1 MTHIF
6 KQNEMYFVLD
16 VESGAVHMVDELAAN
31 AINAV
36 EKFGKNARDMLAVA
50 FDYSDEEIGEILAE
64 IEELRARG
72 ELFTPEQPEV
82 LAGESGEIKAMCL
95 HVAHDCNL
103 RCSYCFA
110 ETGEYHGGRAL
121 MSPEV
126 GKAALDFLVAHSGK
140 RKHLEV
146 DFFGGEPL
154 MNFGVVKELVAYGR
168 RLEQEHNKLFR
179 FTLTTNGV
187 AVDDEFIEFAN
198 KELYNVV
205 ISIDGR
211 KEVHDK
217 LRVTPNGKG
226 SFDLIFPKV
235 KKLAF
240 ARQERGLDYYVR
252 GTFTRN
258 NLDFS
263 KDVEFLANEGFEQ
276 ISLEPVVLEPGDP
289 LSIRVEDLTQ
299 VFKEYDRLVGMLYS
313 RRKTGQWFN
322 FFHFMLDLENGPCLA
337 KRMTGCGAG
346 SEYCAVSP
354 QGDIYP
360 CHQFVGKPEWKMG
373 SVLTG
378 EYNRAMQKR
387 FRECTVASKPACRE
401 CWAKY
406 YCSGGCAANA
416 QNLNG
421 DIHKPYELACA
432 MEKKRLECAIALYAL
447 ERQDREEEAAA
458 ASGPAHS

>member
-1 MTHIF
+1 
-6 KQNEMYFVLD
+6 
-16 VESGAVHMVDELAAN
+16 
-31 AINAV
+31 
-36 EKFGKNARDMLAVA
+36 
-50 FDYSDEEIGEILAE
+50 
-64 IEELRARG
+64 
-72 ELFTPEQPEV
+72 
-82 LAGESGEIKAMCL
+82 
-95 HVAHDCNL
+95 
-103 RCSYCFA
+103 
-110 ETGEYHGGRAL
+110 
-121 MSPEV
+121 
-126 GKAALDFLVAHSGK
+126 
-140 RKHLEV
+140 
-146 DFFGGEPL
+146 

-337 KRMTGCGAG
+337 KRMTGCGAAA
-346 SEYCAVSP
+346 SIARSRP
-354 QGDIYP
+354 RAIFHP
-360 CHQFVGKPEWKMG
+360 CHPVRGQARMEDGQ
-373 SVLTG
+373 
-378 EYNRAMQKR
+378 RAH
-387 FRECTVASKPACRE
+387 PANMTAPCR
-401 CWAKY
+401 
-406 YCSGGCAANA
+406 S
-416 QNLNG
+416 
-421 DIHKPYELACA
+421 
-432 MEKKRLECAIALYAL
+432 
-447 ERQDREEEAAA
+447 
-458 ASGPAHS
+458 ASGSARWRASPPAGSAGPSTTARAGAPPMRRT